1 MESCLYG
8 FVIIFIFKEH
18 QIEYIHVSIV
28 PKRERV
34 VNFKDYYYLLDKS
47 IFQTEKI
54 NSSSYEL
61 YIEISLKYM
70 TFCFSPEHKD

>member
-1 MESCLYG
+1 M
-8 FVIIFIFKEH
+8 
-18 QIEYIHVSIV
+18 EYIHVSIV

-47 IFQTEKI
+47 IVQTEKI

-70 TFCFSPEHKD
+70 TFYFSPEHKD